1 MYIANAHS
9 FISLP
14 ASMYHTGFYSSSLM
28 PPMRSSTVIRSISA
42 VMLPSSSSDIS
53 ESINFSGDAAFLDLL
68 GSPWS
73 ALELLVEGWVEGRR
87 GVTWWDTNVTNITS
101 YHPPL
106 QSESKQKPWW
116 NWNYILLD
124 LIFENKVFDQ
134 CSPVR
139 QFWSKP
145 TMWHQACDRSAL
157 CANWA
162 ADRIAW
168 TGVQRNWFDF

>member
-87 GVTWWDTNVTNITS
+87 GVTQEIRIKPITLPLAMLIDETFGS
-101 YHPPL
+101 FERIDKHITIVHYHTRCL
-106 QSESKQKPWW
+106 A
-116 NWNYILLD
+116 IV
-124 LIFENKVFDQ
+124 KV
-134 CSPVR
+134 
-139 QFWSKP
+139 
-145 TMWHQACDRSAL
+145 
-157 CANWA
+157 
-162 ADRIAW
+162 
-168 TGVQRNWFDF
+168 VQRT